1 MLESLSTRQNVSS
14 RFVELEGVGHCPN
27 HESPQAVAS
36 LVSAWVSA
44 SDRQKDKLQLVEHD
58 KRVTV
63 EDWGAE
69 IIMQEKEAADIE
81 LSLLDRIATKFV

>member
-36 LVSAWVSA
+36 LVSTWVKN
-44 SDRQKDKLQLVEHD
+44 RQKDKLQLVEHD